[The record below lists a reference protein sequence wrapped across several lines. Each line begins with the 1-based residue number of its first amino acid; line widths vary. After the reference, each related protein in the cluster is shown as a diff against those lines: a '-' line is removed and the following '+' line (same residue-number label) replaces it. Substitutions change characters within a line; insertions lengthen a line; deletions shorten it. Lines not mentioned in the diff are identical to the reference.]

1 MMRQAMI
8 AQGKISKL
16 ETAMT
21 MKQEGNGEDVDTEI
35 LDALRELHR
44 YVVLVERKCDE
55 VEIVANRRRF
65 HPF

>member
-8 AQGKISKL
+8 ARAKIAKL

-35 LDALRELHR
+35 VDALREIYR
-44 YVVLVERKCDE
+44 YVELLERKCDE
-55 VEIVANRRRF
+55 VEIQANRRRF
-65 HPF
+65 Y

>member
-8 AQGKISKL
+8 AAGKISKL
-16 ETAMT
+16 ETAL
-21 MKQEGNGEDVDTEI
+21 KEHGGKGDTEI

-44 YVVLVERKCDE
+44 YIVLVERNCDE

>member
-8 AQGKISKL
+8 AEGKISKL
-16 ETAMT
+16 RTALEEHGG
-21 MKQEGNGEDVDTEI
+21 KGDAEI
-35 LDALRELHR
+35 VEAMRELHR